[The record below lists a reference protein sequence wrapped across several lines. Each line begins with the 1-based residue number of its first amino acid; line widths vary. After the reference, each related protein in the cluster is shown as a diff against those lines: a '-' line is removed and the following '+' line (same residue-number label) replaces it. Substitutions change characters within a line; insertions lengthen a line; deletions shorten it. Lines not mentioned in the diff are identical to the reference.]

1 MLLLAEVYKNPTRR
15 HASSVDIDV
24 PERAG
29 YRIPMTILTPH
40 SDDAVAQA
48 LARVRLALAELS
60 PSMLELEDESYK
72 HEGHG
77 GHRPGQLTHLRV
89 RIVAAAFQGQNRIT
103 RHRLVN
109 GLLADEMSRGLHA
122 LSIEAKAPGE

>member
-1 MLLLAEVYKNPTRR
+1 MLTRLGGGR
-15 HASSVDIDV
+15 TASLMSTQ
-24 PERAG
+24 
-29 YRIPMTILTPH
+29 IPSPPMP

-48 LARVRLALAELS
+48 LARVRATLAELS
-60 PSMLELEDESYK
+60 PSVLELEDESHR

-89 RIVAAAFQGQNRIT
+89 RIVAQAFLGQSRLA

-109 GLLADEMSRGLHA
+109 GLLADEIARGLHA

>member
-1 MLLLAEVYKNPTRR
+1 MLTRLGGGR
-15 HASSVDIDV
+15 TASLMSTQ
-24 PERAG
+24 
-29 YRIPMTILTPH
+29 IPSPPMP

-48 LARVRLALAELS
+48 LARVRAALAELS
-60 PSMLELEDESYK
+60 PSVLELEDESHR

-77 GHRPGQLTHLRV
+77 GHRSGQLTHLRV
-89 RIVAAAFQGQNRIT
+89 RIVAQAFLGQSRLA

-109 GLLADEMSRGLHA
+109 GLLADEIARGLHA

>member
-1 MLLLAEVYKNPTRR
+1 MLLLAEVYKNPSRR
-15 HASSVDIDV
+15 HASLADIDV
-24 PERAG
+24 PACAG
-29 YRIPMTILTPH
+29 YRIPMTTLTPH

-48 LARVRLALAELS
+48 LARVRIALAELS
-60 PSMLELEDESYK
+60 PTMLDLEDESYK

-89 RIVAAAFQGQNRIT
+89 RIVAAAFQGQNRLS
-103 RHRLVN
+103 RHRIVN

>member
-1 MLLLAEVYKNPTRR
+1 
-15 HASSVDIDV
+15 
-24 PERAG
+24 
-29 YRIPMTILTPH
+29 MTTLPPH

-48 LARVRLALAELS
+48 LARVRVALAQLS
-60 PSMLELEDESYK
+60 PIMLDIEDESHR

-89 RIVAAAFQGQNRIT
+89 SIVAEAFRGQNRIT
-103 RHRLVN
+103 RHRIVN

>member
-1 MLLLAEVYKNPTRR
+1 MP
-15 HASSVDIDV
+15 
-24 PERAG
+24 
-29 YRIPMTILTPH
+29 

-48 LARVRLALAELS
+48 LARVRAALAELS
-60 PSMLELEDESYK
+60 PSVLELEDESHR

-89 RIVAAAFQGQNRIT
+89 RIVAQAFLGQSRLA

-109 GLLADEMSRGLHA
+109 GLLAEEIARGLHA